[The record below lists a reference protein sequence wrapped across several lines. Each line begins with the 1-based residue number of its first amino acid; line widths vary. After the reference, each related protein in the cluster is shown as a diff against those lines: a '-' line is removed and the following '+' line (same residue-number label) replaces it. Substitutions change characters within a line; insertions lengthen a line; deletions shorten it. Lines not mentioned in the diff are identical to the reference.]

1 MNTNKSV
8 DFFDTQFRKQVAS
21 GEFAL
26 NPFEATCLPFMHGRA
41 LDFGCGLGNL
51 AIAAARRGMHVT
63 AVDASEAAIT
73 HIRNTATAE
82 SLCIDAQCADIG
94 NYAITGQ
101 FDTIAAIGLLMFFP
115 KEKALTL
122 LSQIQDHVAEGG
134 TAIINV
140 LTDDTTFMGMFQPGH
155 FYLFGRDE
163 LRERFAGWKIL
174 HDAHDDFAAPE
185 GTKKAFATLV
195 AQKPDS

>member
-1 MNTNKSV
+1 MTTNKSV
-8 DFFDTQFRKQVAS
+8 DFFDSQFRKQVAD

-26 NPFEATCLPFMHGRA
+26 NPFETACLPFMHGRV

-51 AIAAARRGMHVT
+51 AIAAARRGMDVT

-73 HIRNTATAE
+73 HIRNTAEAAN
-82 SLCIDAQCADIG
+82 LRIDAQCADIG
-94 NYAITGQ
+94 NYAITGS

-115 KEKALTL
+115 KDKALAL
-122 LSQIQDHVAEGG
+122 LTRIQTHVAGG
-134 TAIINV
+134 GSAIINV
-140 LTDDTTFMGMFQPGH
+140 LTEDTTFMGMFQPGH
-155 FYLFGRDE
+155 FHLFGKNE

-185 GTKKAFATLV
+185 GSRKAFATLV
-195 AQKPDS
+195 AQKPDA